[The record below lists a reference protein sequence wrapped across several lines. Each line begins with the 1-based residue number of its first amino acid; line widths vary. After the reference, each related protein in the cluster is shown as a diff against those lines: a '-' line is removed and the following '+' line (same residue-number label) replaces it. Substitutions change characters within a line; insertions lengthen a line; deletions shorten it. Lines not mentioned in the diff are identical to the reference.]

1 VTTATGSFEIRAAT
15 PAELPAIRDLLD
27 ASLDC
32 DPDARSLPE
41 LLAVGPHA
49 DPDLHLVALDGTEVV
64 ATGMASTRPTAAND
78 LVGHLDLLAVSGSRA
93 RQGIGRVLLAAL
105 EDRLGSRGVSVVRA
119 GGNAPCY
126 AWPGVDVRY
135 TGMVQL
141 LSSAGYLR
149 RDGDGGEAVNMSVRL
164 AAGTPWLDT
173 SSDEARLVA
182 AGFVVQRLEPGD
194 PDFARFMTGWSPHL
208 AWEVEQSAQRRPSA
222 CHVARRTDTGD
233 YVAFACHHSNRA
245 GWFGPMGTDQELRG
259 RGVGA
264 VLLRRCLAD
273 QRAAGLAECD
283 IQWVG
288 PKGFYADHV
297 GARITSC
304 YWQYEKAIGASPGG

>member
-1 VTTATGSFEIRAAT
+1 MTIATGSLEIRAAG
-15 PAELPAIRDLLD
+15 PSDLPAIRDLLD

-32 DPDARSLPE
+32 DPDARSLPA

-64 ATGMASTRPTAAND
+64 ATGMASTRPTSTNG
-78 LVGHLDLLAVSGSRA
+78 LVGHVDLLAVAGSLA
-93 RQGIGRVLLAAL
+93 RQGIGRALLAAL
-105 EDRLGSRGVSVVRA
+105 EERLVSRGVSMVRA

-141 LSSAGYLR
+141 LGSAGYRR
-149 RDGDGGEAVNMSVRL
+149 RDGDAGEAVNMSVRL
-164 AAGTPWLDT
+164 AAGAPWLDT
-173 SSDEARLVA
+173 SSDEDRLAA

-194 PDFARFMTGWSPHL
+194 PDFARFMTAWSPHL

-222 CHVARRTDTGD
+222 CHVARQTGTGD

-245 GWFGPMGTDQELRG
+245 GWFGPMGTDPSVRRFG
-259 RGVGA
+259 IGS

-273 QRAAGLAECD
+273 LAAEGRAEAQIA
-283 IQWVG
+283 WVG
-288 PKGFYADHV
+288 PIGFYARGL
-297 GARITSC
+297 GARISRVF
-304 YWQYEKAIGASPGG
+304 WLFEKVL

>member
-64 ATGMASTRPTAAND
+64 ATGMASTRPTAANG
-78 LVGHLDLLAVSGSRA
+78 LAGHLDLLAVSCSRA
-93 RQGIGRVLLAAL
+93 RQGVGRALLAAL
-105 EDRLGSRGVSVVRA
+105 EERLGSRGVSVVRA

-245 GWFGPMGTDQELRG
+245 GWFGPMGTDPSVRRFG
-259 RGVGA
+259 IGS

-273 QRAAGLAECD
+273 VAAEGRTEAQ
-283 IQWVG
+283 IAWVG
-288 PKGFYADHV
+288 PVGFYARGVD
-297 GARITSC
+297 ARISRVF
-304 YWQYEKAIGASPGG
+304 WLFEKLL